1 VRHSP
6 PPDAPIASGTLEGAQ
21 AREQGVRSRG
31 CPAPTT
37 FPPRELGRRP
47 SLSVAYELWLDS
59 WEAAL
64 SALVT
69 ATKGR
74 ALSTNAAAA
83 HKAVIVAE
91 RKLVTTQ
98 FTQLF
103 GHDPTRRG
111 AGHEVTLVAVDGATR
126 R

>member
-1 VRHSP
+1 LP
-6 PPDAPIASGTLEGAQ
+6 PPDAPFAYGALEGAQ
-21 AREQGVRSRG
+21 AREQGARSQGGPARTTLVRH
-31 CPAPTT
+31 
-37 FPPRELGRRP
+37 ELDRRP
-47 SLSVAYELWLDS
+47 SLAVAYELWLQS

-64 SALVT
+64 WALVT

-83 HKAVIVAE
+83 HRAVIVAE

-98 FTQLF
+98 FTHLL
-103 GHDPTRRG
+103 GHDPTRRDEAYG
-111 AGHEVTLVAVDGATR
+111 ITLIAIDGATR